1 MAVFINPF
9 TDVGFKRIFGQEINK
24 DLLIDFLNNVI
35 EEFNIVDVS
44 FLNKEQVPDY
54 NEQRSLIYDV
64 YCKTDSG
71 NYIIVEMQNRSQPFF
86 KDRSLYYISKSVTTQ
101 ARRGSD
107 WMYEIHAVYLIAF
120 LNFSLPEISNEFR
133 TDVGLTNL
141 KTNELFSDKLR
152 LIYLQLPLFDEDEHS
167 CDTDFK
173 CWIYLLKNMETLQR
187 LPFAARSAVF
197 DRLSKIAEVRSLT
210 EDEQIQ
216 YEASLRNY
224 RDTIAVM
231 AGQFDSGMIKGFE
244 QGREEGIKRG
254 REEGIKRGREEGIK
268 RGREEGIKRGREEGI
283 KRGREEG
290 IKRGREEGIT
300 QGHKDVAINMLAS
313 GLDIDAVAKYTGLSR
328 EDVQALVKQLSHAYN
343 KSAKI

>member
-1 MAVFINPF
+1 MATFINPF

-35 EEFNIVDVS
+35 DEFTIIDVS
-44 FLNKEQVPDY
+44 FLDKEQLPDY

-64 YCKTDSG
+64 YCRTDSG
-71 NYIIVEMQNRSQPFF
+71 QYIIVEMQNRSQPFF
-86 KDRSLYYISKSVTTQ
+86 KDRSLFYISKSITRQ

-120 LNFSLPEISNEFR
+120 LNFHLPEISKEFR

-141 KTNELFSDKLR
+141 KTHELFSDKMR
-152 LIYLQLPLFDEDEHS
+152 LIYLQLPLFNEEEHS

-210 EDEQIQ
+210 KEEQVQ

-231 AGQFDSGMIKGFE
+231 TGQFNSGIIKGRE
-244 QGREEGIKRG
+244 EGIAQGREEGIAQG
-254 REEGIKRGREEGIK
+254 REEGIAQGREEGIAQ
-268 RGREEGIKRGREEGI
+268 GREEIAAK
-283 KRGREEG
+283 
-290 IKRGREEGIT
+290 
-300 QGHKDVAINMLAS
+300 MLAA
-313 GLDIDAVAKYTGLSR
+313 GLDIDAVAQYTGLAK
-328 EDVQALVKQLSHAYN
+328 EKVQMLSKHGN
-343 KSAKI
+343 S